1 MKRLFSMIALPLLV
15 MVLVWGC
22 SEEKHDV
29 VLDPGDP
36 GTVPPV
42 TDEITCLSCHSS
54 ESELM
59 ATLAPAPMAV
69 PPGDMGPALDDG

>member
-1 MKRLFSMIALPLLV
+1 MKRFLSIIVLPLLV
-15 MVLVWGC
+15 MVLAVGC

-29 VLDPGDP
+29 VLEPETP

-54 ESELM
+54 ESELK
-59 ATLAPAPMAV
+59 ATLASAPTPVA
-69 PPGDMGPALDDG
+69 PGDMGPALDDG

>member
-1 MKRLFSMIALPLLV
+1 MKRFLSIVALSLLM

-29 VLDPGDP
+29 VLDPEVP

-42 TDEITCLSCHSS
+42 ADEITCLSCHSS
-54 ESELM
+54 ETELK
-59 ATLAPAPMAV
+59 ATLASAPMPV